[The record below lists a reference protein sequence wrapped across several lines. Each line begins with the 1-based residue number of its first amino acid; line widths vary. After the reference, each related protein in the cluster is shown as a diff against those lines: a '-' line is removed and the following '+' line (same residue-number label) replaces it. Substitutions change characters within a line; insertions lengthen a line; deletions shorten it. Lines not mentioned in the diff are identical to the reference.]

1 MKNNIIIL
9 SDDKVTIDLAIKDII
24 KKINI
29 KDLDIIK
36 YDYPLTT
43 IDYVLEDLNTYN
55 LLSNC
60 KLIIYEN
67 CSFLNKDIDKS
78 FKELKKYI
86 KNPSSNYLVMIN
98 NSISEKEIKD
108 ISNDILLIDSKINSD
123 KLIIDNLNDL
133 KMDNRT
139 IKYFCDYC
147 LNNNEKILNELDKIK
162 NYKYDQDDKTVT
174 IEDINNIVIRDYNDD
189 IFDLVNAI
197 IKNNKDRAFELYY
210 RLIQKEKDS
219 INIIAS
225 VAGSIRNLYSVKV
238 LNEKKYKQQE
248 ISNVLGIKPYAVSIA
263 LENCNNYSSKKLLL
277 LLNTLSDIDYKTKS
291 GNGDANLL
299 FEIFLLNL

>member
-1 MKNNIIIL
+1 MKNNIIIV
-9 SDDKVTIDLAIKDII
+9 SDDKITIDLAIKDII

-43 IDYVLEDLNTYN
+43 IDYVLDDLNTYN

-67 CSFLNKDIDKS
+67 CSFLNKDVDKS
-78 FKELKKYI
+78 LKELKKYI

-98 NSISEKEIKD
+98 NSISDKETKD
-108 ISNDILLIDSKINSD
+108 ILDDILLINNQVSSD
-123 KLIIDNLNDL
+123 KLIIDNLDNL
-133 KMDNRT
+133 KMDNQT
-139 IKYFCDYC
+139 IKYFCNYC

-162 NYKYDQDDKTVT
+162 NYKYDQEDKKVT

-197 IKNNKDRAFELYY
+197 IKNNKDKAFELYY

-225 VAGSIRNLYSVKV
+225 VSGSIRNLYSVKT
-238 LNEKKYKQQE
+238 LNEKRYKQAD
-248 ISNVLGIKPYAVSIA
+248 ISNILGIKPYAVSIA
-263 LENCNNYSSKKLLL
+263 LENCNNYSSKKLLY